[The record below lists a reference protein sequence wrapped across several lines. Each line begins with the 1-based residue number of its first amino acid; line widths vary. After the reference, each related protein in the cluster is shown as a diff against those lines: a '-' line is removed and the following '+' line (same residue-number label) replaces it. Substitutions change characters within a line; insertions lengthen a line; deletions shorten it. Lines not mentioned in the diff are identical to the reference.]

1 MLKHALYTTRAKE
14 VIKKCERKRRLSP
27 LFPWKG
33 MSSFQLINLTRTQI
47 YSANQ
52 LNQETSAFV

>member
-1 MLKHALYTTRAKE
+1 MLKHALYTTGPKE
-14 VIKKCERKRRLSP
+14 VIKKCERKRRLSL

-33 MSSFQLINLTRTQI
+33 TSSFQLINLTRTQI

-52 LNQETSAFV
+52 LNQQTSSFV